1 MSRRGAVRGGSDGS
15 ASGGFGPGAVTA
27 GGMNEPQGPTSVEH
41 LSRPQAI
48 ERLRSNLRLL
58 ADEEHCVCAAAARI
72 GVLCR
77 GFQNLSDA
85 ELRRRFD
92 WIARPRPG
100 VSRAELEG
108 LVSLYHRGRQD
119 VTGAAVCCD
128 VRRKSTAAA
137 TAGTCSDNDK
147 LEEFSLELTGRR
159 VRDRIAEPVL
169 R

>member
-1 MSRRGAVRGGSDGS
+1 MMDLHQAARSRSRQAGS
-15 ASGGFGPGAVTA
+15 
-27 GGMNEPQGPTSVEH
+27 MNEPKGPIPVEH

-58 ADEEHCVCAAAARI
+58 ADDEHCACAASARF

-100 VSRAELEG
+100 VSRPELEG

-128 VRRKSTAAA
+128 VETKEHC
-137 TAGTCSDNDK
+137 GCDGWNMFDNRQ
-147 LEEFSLELTGRR
+147 LEGFSLELTGRR
-159 VRDRIAEPVL
+159 VLIG
-169 R
+169 